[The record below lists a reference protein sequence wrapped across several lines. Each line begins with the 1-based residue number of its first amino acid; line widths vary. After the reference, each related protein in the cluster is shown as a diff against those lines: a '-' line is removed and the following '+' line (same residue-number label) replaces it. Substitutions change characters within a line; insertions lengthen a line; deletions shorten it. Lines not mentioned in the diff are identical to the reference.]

1 MHNNVKLLI
10 VYAHTN
16 VAEKTLRTGEI
27 VKG

>member
-1 MHNNVKLLI
+1 MHKNVKLLD

-16 VAEKTLRTGEI
+16 VMEKALRTGEI